1 MSFKSFA
8 FPVFAVAVAG
18 TLVAL
23 IQPAY
28 VAELWSPVTV
38 RAPIPNPAPLPCN
51 KQSWYNADRVCLTWT
66 APR

>member
-1 MSFKSFA
+1 MSFKKFA
-8 FPVFAVAVAG
+8 FPVFALAVAG

-28 VAELWSPVTV
+28 VAERWSPTTMQ
-38 RAPIPNPAPLPCN
+38 APIADPAPVACD
-51 KQSWYNADRVCLTWT
+51 KQGWWNADRVCLSWT